1 MTDHDHANDALLVRR
16 ALLASPTA
24 AVLGLVDQLNL
35 QPKSRMDVV
44 VLAPLR
50 NVKKSRNV
58 ESFAASAPLG
68 AVRFLVDT
76 LTNEAL
82 ERVVALLGDRADD
95 PTYEELAGAVDDML
109 REGFTGNVVAG
120 MLVAA
125 ATSHVPAEPHC
136 RQLLAERVE
145 FTLPELAVA
154 PPASVVGE
162 IKSVSPELKEQ
173 RKKRREEQKLAK
185 QRAQSRP
192 PTKSPRVKA
201 PTPPPVPPTK
211 AVVAA
216 STTIVRRAVTLT
228 PVEAARFDPEHALAG
243 YVVEVDVAFDESSR
257 DELAMVAKQRPAV
270 VLAGAS
276 DALLVRPISSKDG
289 SERRL
294 LGAWKRVGLAK
305 PSYVA
310 DERITV
316 VLDASVTAPRK
327 LGRLTDDEW
336 NSLF

>member
-1 MTDHDHANDALLVRR
+1 MTDHDHASDALLVRR
-16 ALLASPTA
+16 ALLASPAA
-24 AVLGLVDQLNL
+24 AVLNLVDQLNL
-35 QPKSRMDVV
+35 QPNSRMDVV

-50 NVKKSRNV
+50 NLKKSRNV
-58 ESFAASAPLG
+58 ESFATNAPLG

-82 ERVVALLGDRADD
+82 ERVVTLLGDRADD

-109 REGFTGNVVAG
+109 REGFTGSVVAG

-136 RQLLAERVE
+136 RRLLAERVE
-145 FTLPELAVA
+145 FTLPELNIA
-154 PPASVVGE
+154 PTASVVGD
-162 IKSVSPELKEQ
+162 IKSASPELKEQ

-185 QRAQSRP
+185 QRVQSRP
-192 PTKSPRVKA
+192 PTKPSRVKA
-201 PTPPPVPPTK
+201 PTTPTPPP
-211 AVVAA
+211 AR
-216 STTIVRRAVTLT
+216 TISATNTVIARRAVNLT
-228 PVEAARFDPEHALAG
+228 PVEATRFDPEHALAG

-270 VLAGAS
+270 VLAGTS
-276 DALLVRPISSKDG
+276 DALLVRPISSKEG
-289 SERRL
+289 PERRL
-294 LGAWKRVGLAK
+294 LGTWKRLGLAK

-310 DERITV
+310 DERIIV
-316 VLDASVTAPRK
+316 ILDASVTAPRK